1 MSGTT
6 YEDGDESSYIFKD
19 NHVLDLQLVVSTP
32 LDRESI
38 DQYSGWLVAV
48 DGGDSPRTGKLEI
61 IIKITDSNDN
71 SPKFEKPSYS
81 ISVPEDLQVGSVVLN
96 VSATDADE
104 GDNGLVVYSLAKQPG
119 SEEHFNV
126 DSLTGVVYLI
136 KNLDFEKQVNS
147 WNLRRAN
154 KFEDINEL

>member
-1 MSGTT
+1 MSGAT
-6 YEDGDESSYIFKD
+6 YEDGDENSYIFKD
-19 NHVLDLQLVVSTP
+19 SHVLDLQLVVSAP

-38 DQYSGWLVAV
+38 DQYNGWLVAV
-48 DGGDSPRTGKLEI
+48 DGGDPPKTGKLEI
-61 IIKITDSNDN
+61 VIKITDSNDN

-81 ISVPEDLQVGSVVLN
+81 ISVPEDMQIGSVVLN

-104 GDNGLVVYSLAKQPG
+104 GDNGKVVYSLARQPG

-126 DSLTGVVYLI
+126 DSSTGVVYLI

-147 WNLRRAN
+147 RDL
-154 KFEDINEL
+154 